1 MRRLKGV
8 DRAVFAH
15 GRPADGDYRSKVSE
29 KLAKEGHDLSSLCP
43 RSAGPRD
50 RGMLDSS
57 LYLTTGPQGLKG
69 GVGGIYSFDS
79 APNTSSP
86 RGMFC
91 LSEDDQ
97 AIRLYCTHILPG
109 RVPPALLFCVFDR
122 F

>member
-43 RSAGPRD
+43 RD

-79 APNTSSP
+79 APYTSSP
-86 RGMFC
+86 RGM
-91 LSEDDQ
+91 
-97 AIRLYCTHILPG
+97 IRHSRLGARGPTRY
-109 RVPPALLFCVFDR
+109 FMSSK
-122 F
+122 

>member
-29 KLAKEGHDLSSLCP
+29 KLAKEGHGSVLSLSVV
-43 RSAGPRD
+43 RGGGPRD
-50 RGMLDSS
+50 ARLK
-57 LYLTTGPQGLKG
+57 LIYLTTGPQGLKG

-97 AIRLYCTHILPG
+97 AYNF
-109 RVPPALLFCVFDR
+109 PAGFLQL
-122 F
+122 

>member
-1 MRRLKGV
+1 
-8 DRAVFAH
+8 
-15 GRPADGDYRSKVSE
+15 
-29 KLAKEGHDLSSLCP
+29 
-43 RSAGPRD
+43 
-50 RGMLDSS
+50 MLDSS

-109 RVPPALLFCVFDR
+109 RVPPASTPASSMNEPPVYPALKYYLSLLQQTTLEL
-122 F
+122 